1 MLSTAWYQESGRAGR
16 DGKYSFCRVYYDRDE
31 VRSIT
36 YLLQSEVNNSK
47 TKTNDQLEIA
57 KGSLKE
63 FQKIAEFCETVS
75 CRHRLFTNFFGD
87 ESPKCE
93 NMCDACKDK
102 KKCDKTLEQFQM
114 VSVQGSMGSFQ
125 SKPDLDPVDLYGGGK
140 GSNSMKGSFESYS
153 DEDGG
158 EYTGGGFV
166 KASELARG
174 VDRDFID
181 KQFALRKLKATKAME
196 DLPKTQISRI
206 KSAMSTETKVSGLT
220 ISKRDSN
227 LSFIVDALKCN
238 VVRCAEK
245 DPPEHPTLSLYH
257 EDYENIAKEV
267 EYRCFSDSKAISIY
281 RRNIA
286 KVSSEIKSS
295 HGLYPDTKSYERKQ
309 RQAVGGE
316 FKTALNMVKERFGSD
331 VAKELEDEATKKT
344 EKKKKNKLEQSGRD
358 GLNQLKI
365 NSFLTKKD
373 EKVPE
378 VEPVKI
384 KEEIPEEASSSSNDS
399 ELAKLKMLKE
409 VLEQQLE
416 SEETAVTE
424 EPVKVEAPSV
434 VSDEDAADVPLV
446 IDESPIDKGDGFA
459 IESMKRKLELS
470 DEKGSSSK
478 KPRQSE
484 SGPSSSSREAVKR
497 IFSQMIIKEL
507 NPYYSAKKIRSDN
520 PKALFKTM
528 AREITHQFCMKHP
541 HGKIQQP
548 DVKSYIRG
556 IFKKKP
562 IIEKE
567 EDFK

>member
-1 MLSTAWYQESGRAGR
+1 
-16 DGKYSFCRVYYDRDE
+16 
-31 VRSIT
+31 
-36 YLLQSEVNNSK
+36 
-47 TKTNDQLEIA
+47 
-57 KGSLKE
+57 
-63 FQKIAEFCETVS
+63 
-75 CRHRLFTNFFGD
+75 
-87 ESPKCE
+87 
-93 NMCDACKDK
+93 
-102 KKCDKTLEQFQM
+102 M
-114 VSVQGSMGSFQ
+114 VSVQGSMGSFM

-140 GSNSMKGSFESYS
+140 GSNSKKGNFESYS
-153 DEDGG
+153 DEDGA
-158 EYTGGGFV
+158 EHTGGFV
-166 KASELARG
+166 KASELHRG

-196 DLPKTQISRI
+196 DLPKTQINRV

-238 VVRCAEK
+238 VTRCAEK
-245 DPPEHPTLSLYH
+245 DPPEYPTNSLYH
-257 EDYENIAKEV
+257 EDYENIGKEV

-286 KVSSEIKSS
+286 KVSNEIKSS
-295 HGLYPDTKSYERKQ
+295 HGLYPDTKIYERKQ

-316 FKTALNMVKERFGSD
+316 YKTALSVIKERFGSD
-331 VAKELEDEATKKT
+331 VAKELDDEASKKT
-344 EKKKKNKLEQSGRD
+344 ERKKKNKLEQSGRD
-358 GLNQLKI
+358 GMSQTKI
-365 NSFLTKKD
+365 NSFLTKK
-373 EKVPE
+373 EPEGKVPE
-378 VEPVKI
+378 VEPAQI

-409 VLEQQLE
+409 VLEKQLE
-416 SEETAVTE
+416 SEETTVIE
-424 EPVKVEAPSV
+424 EPVKVESQPV

-470 DEKGSSSK
+470 DDKGNSSK
-478 KPRQSE
+478 KARQSE
-484 SGPSSSSREAVKR
+484 SVPSPSSREAVKR

-520 PKALFKTM
+520 PKALFKAM
-528 AREITHQFCMKHP
+528 ARELTHQFCMKHP
-541 HGKIQQP
+541 LGKIQQP
-548 DVKSYIRG
+548 DVKSYIRA

-562 IIEKE
+562 VIEKE